1 MGFAK
6 ELNDVIFI
14 TVSLTPSL
22 QRFFNTHVS
31 GASEVNTML
40 SLDCIDFVSSS
51 VDSHVSTRKT
61 QVSISK
67 THSNFYRVI
76 LFNYYSLYMFNL
88 IINHKTLCM
97 RRLHTLTC
105 SFQNIVLLILNQFL
119 TTYYSYILCI
129 LILL

>member
-67 THSNFYRVI
+67 THSNFYREI
-76 LFNYYSLYMFNL
+76 YNIGTSFPYME
-88 IINHKTLCM
+88 IE
-97 RRLHTLTC
+97 
-105 SFQNIVLLILNQFL
+105 
-119 TTYYSYILCI
+119 ILCKTV
-129 LILL
+129 LTNRNAAL

>member
-14 TVSLTPSL
+14 TVSLAPSL

-40 SLDCIDFVSSS
+40 SLDCIDFVSPS

-67 THSNFYRVI
+67 THSNFYRDWCV
-76 LFNYYSLYMFNL
+76 LVFDQMFL
-88 IINHKTLCM
+88 KIIPK
-97 RRLHTLTC
+97 
-105 SFQNIVLLILNQFL
+105 IVVSIYKN
-119 TTYYSYILCI
+119 
-129 LILL
+129 

>member
-67 THSNFYRVI
+67 THSNFYRV
-76 LFNYYSLYMFNL
+76 LASRNATYTEVERLLKYS
-88 IINHKTLCM
+88 INSDKA
-97 RRLHTLTC
+97 
-105 SFQNIVLLILNQFL
+105 
-119 TTYYSYILCI
+119 
-129 LILL
+129 

>member
-6 ELNDVIFI
+6 EQNDVIFI

-31 GASEVNTML
+31 GAYEVNTML

-67 THSNFYRVI
+67 THSNCYRVLGNDGD
-76 LFNYYSLYMFNL
+76 LFYVIGIFWE
-88 IINHKTLCM
+88 
-97 RRLHTLTC
+97 
-105 SFQNIVLLILNQFL
+105 LLPLKKCCI
-119 TTYYSYILCI
+119 YILR
-129 LILL
+129 LNKYLYL

>member
-51 VDSHVSTRKT
+51 VDSHVSTRKMH
-61 QVSISK
+61 VSISK
-67 THSNFYRVI
+67 THSNFYRGVQI
-76 LFNYYSLYMFNL
+76 NYNYFFMKIAFLVSKYTPKRINRNMFSK
-88 IINHKTLCM
+88 I
-97 RRLHTLTC
+97 
-105 SFQNIVLLILNQFL
+105 S
-119 TTYYSYILCI
+119 S
-129 LILL
+129 

>member
-40 SLDCIDFVSSS
+40 SLDCIDSVSSS

-67 THSNFYRVI
+67 THSNFYRVSTLI
-76 LFNYYSLYMFNL
+76 SIKLNVDFQKNLNYRIDNLSLSRNKL
-88 IINHKTLCM
+88 QHHN
-97 RRLHTLTC
+97 RL
-105 SFQNIVLLILNQFL
+105 V
-119 TTYYSYILCI
+119 Y
-129 LILL
+129 

>member
-6 ELNDVIFI
+6 ELNDAIFI

-67 THSNFYRVI
+67 THSNFYRVVFTAI
-76 LFNYYSLYMFNL
+76 CLNLWLFFFLVPSYALLGYA
-88 IINHKTLCM
+88 HV
-97 RRLHTLTC
+97 HG
-105 SFQNIVLLILNQFL
+105 VLVP
-119 TTYYSYILCI
+119 SC
-129 LILL
+129 

>member
-40 SLDCIDFVSSS
+40 SLECIDFVSSS

-67 THSNFYRVI
+67 THSNFYRVR
-76 LFNYYSLYMFNL
+76 LF
-88 IINHKTLCM
+88 
-97 RRLHTLTC
+97 
-105 SFQNIVLLILNQFL
+105 
-119 TTYYSYILCI
+119 I
-129 LILL
+129 LILKNKGPNMDPCGTPVYIPE

>member
-76 LFNYYSLYMFNL
+76 FCSHFLNIGDRTNL
-88 IINHKTLCM
+88 KP
-97 RRLHTLTC
+97 
-105 SFQNIVLLILNQFL
+105 VLEWSSPGRSGGTFKIK
-119 TTYYSYILCI
+119 IM
-129 LILL
+129 

>member
-6 ELNDVIFI
+6 DQNDVIFI

-51 VDSHVSTRKT
+51 VDSHVSIRKT

-67 THSNFYRVI
+67 PYSNFYRVVI
-76 LFNYYSLYMFNL
+76 MYLVKAKGYFFRSL
-88 IINHKTLCM
+88 K
-97 RRLHTLTC
+97 
-105 SFQNIVLLILNQFL
+105 
-119 TTYYSYILCI
+119 
-129 LILL
+129 

>member
-6 ELNDVIFI
+6 EQNDVIFI

-31 GASEVNTML
+31 GAYEVNTML

-67 THSNFYRVI
+67 THSNFYRVMCI
-76 LFNYYSLYMFNL
+76 CLSDVG
-88 IINHKTLCM
+88 INI
-97 RRLHTLTC
+97 
-105 SFQNIVLLILNQFL
+105 F
-119 TTYYSYILCI
+119 YIK
-129 LILL
+129 

>member
-22 QRFFNTHVS
+22 QRFLNTQVS

-67 THSNFYRVI
+67 THSNFYRVSYNSHNSTV
-76 LFNYYSLYMFNL
+76 NYSNSTKCCASMHN
-88 IINHKTLCM
+88 II
-97 RRLHTLTC
+97 
-105 SFQNIVLLILNQFL
+105 
-119 TTYYSYILCI
+119 
-129 LILL
+129 

>member
-6 ELNDVIFI
+6 EQNDVIFI
-14 TVSLTPSL
+14 TVSLTSSL

-67 THSNFYRVI
+67 THSNFYRDNAMLAFPQEKI
-76 LFNYYSLYMFNL
+76 SHY
-88 IINHKTLCM
+88 TTAC
-97 RRLHTLTC
+97 RA
-105 SFQNIVLLILNQFL
+105 NIF
-119 TTYYSYILCI
+119 
-129 LILL
+129 

>member
-14 TVSLTPSL
+14 TVSLTASL
-22 QRFFNTHVS
+22 H
-31 GASEVNTML
+31 ASEVNTML

-67 THSNFYRVI
+67 THSNFYREP
-76 LFNYYSLYMFNL
+76 LRMGRFMY
-88 IINHKTLCM
+88 
-97 RRLHTLTC
+97 
-105 SFQNIVLLILNQFL
+105 
-119 TTYYSYILCI
+119 
-129 LILL
+129 

>member
-1 MGFAK
+1 MGFPK

-67 THSNFYRVI
+67 THSNFYRDVP
-76 LFNYYSLYMFNL
+76 NV
-88 IINHKTLCM
+88 
-97 RRLHTLTC
+97 
-105 SFQNIVLLILNQFL
+105 Q
-119 TTYYSYILCI
+119 TYKNFIPI
-129 LILL
+129 R